1 MSKMLQLTSNSWLIR
16 ATSGTSGLLFKTD
29 DTYLFMSPTVQLE
42 FDNYEAVEKKFGKL
56 ALEQRNDDEEVS
68 HIGGFPV
75 KHEHIVIQ
83 SEKPPLYTTGGRLV
97 FAAGYWGLKYP
108 NGWTIAYC
116 PKQKTTQEY
125 ESVGPFRNKLE
136 LSNHISALNTQANL
150 QAGQDQ

>member
-29 DTYLFMSPTVQLE
+29 EGYLFMSPSSRME
-42 FDNYEAVEKKFGKL
+42 FEDLDAVKKKFGKL
-56 ALEQRNDDEEVS
+56 EIEQRQDEDEVS
-68 HIGGFPV
+68 QINGFPV
-75 KHEHIVIQ
+75 KHDHIVVQ

-116 PKQKTTQEY
+116 PKQKTTQDY

-136 LSNHISALNTQANL
+136 LSNHISMLNTQANL
-150 QAGQDQ
+150 SVDQST